1 MKAKRALVDVLVVG
15 GGAAGMAAAAASSG
29 AGARTLLLERDRY
42 LGGVLEQCIHPG
54 FGLHRYRAEL
64 TGPEFAHRLRTEFE
78 SSGAD
83 LLTEATFLN
92 LDPSGPQALVAN
104 PQGLVE
110 VKAKA
115 VVWAAGARERPF
127 GAFRIPGTRPAG
139 IYTAGLAQRLVN
151 IRGLLPGRRAVIL
164 GSGDI
169 GLIMA
174 RRLHLE
180 GVEVAAVLEL
190 KPFPGGLLRNVVQCL
205 EDFGIPLLLRHTVAE
220 VHGKGRLSGV
230 TAVEVDESGC
240 PITGTERFMPCDT
253 LVLSVGLIPEV
264 RILEPFVPLDP
275 VNRGPQVDSFLQT
288 QIPWLFCAGNSVA
301 VFDLVDTVAALGAR
315 AGEAAA
321 RYGRGDL
328 PPTRAVPLTR
338 GKNVLHLVP
347 SALIPGEPATIFLR
361 VPKPFPKAQVSI
373 GGVISR
379 NHLGARPAEMIEL
392 KISPE
397 VSRELGRLSEVRV
410 EVTPE

>member
-1 MKAKRALVDVLVVG
+1 
-15 GGAAGMAAAAASSG
+15 MAAAAASSE
-29 AGARTLLLERDRY
+29 ADAKTLLLERDRY
-42 LGGVLEQCIHPG
+42 LGGVLEQCIHLG
-54 FGLHRYRAEL
+54 FGLHRYREEL
-64 TGPEFAHRLRTEFE
+64 TGPEFAARLREE
-78 SSGAD
+78 LEASGAEV
-83 LLTEATFLN
+83 LAEATVLWI
-92 LDPSGPQALVAN
+92 D
-104 PQGLVE
+104 PQGPR
-110 VKAKA
+110 VKAA
-115 VVWAAGARERPF
+115 SPEGLLEIRPRAMVWAAGARERPF
-127 GAFRIPGTRPAG
+127 GALRIPGTRPAG
-139 IYTAGLAQRLVN
+139 VYTAGLVQRLVN
-151 IRGLLPGRRAVIL
+151 IHGLLPGRRAVIL

-230 TAVEVDESGC
+230 TRVAVDETGR
-240 PITGTERFMPCDT
+240 PMAGTERFMPCDT

-264 RILEPFVPLDP
+264 RPIEPFARLDP
-275 VNRGPQVDSFLQT
+275 VNRGLRVNSFLQT

-301 VFDLVDTVAALGAR
+301 VFDLVDTVAALGAQ

-321 RYGRGDL
+321 RYAQGEL
-328 PPTRAVPLTR
+328 PPTRAVPLAR
-338 GKNVLHLVP
+338 GENVLQLVP
-347 SALIPGEPATIFLR
+347 SALIPGEEATVFLR
-361 VPKPFPKAQVSI
+361 VPQPFPKAKVSI

-392 KISPE
+392 KVPPE
-397 VSRELGRLSEVRV
+397 ASWELGRLSEVRV
-410 EVTPE
+410 EVTPA